1 MHDHSNEAPLVRR
14 TFVTLALALLAWSL
28 CGCFNPFQPPVS
40 SSRGVSSPPPVPNSP
55 ANAIRLLEWCYNNR
69 DIDVYREVFTDDY
82 TFIFGLSD
90 TAGNAYRDRP
100 YRREDELESA
110 TNLFVGGGDNPPAS
124 RITLTFDRTLI
135 AIGDSRPGFDPRW
148 HKSILT
154 NVNLSV
160 QISDGDNQQSLEV
173 TGKARYYVVR
183 GDSARIPDELVQR
196 GFRPDSTRWWVE
208 RWEDETLPSGSVV
221 WDPGTLR
228 VRPGSDPLASQDGVV
243 RMTMG
248 ELKSRFQSRPFL
260 LAAPDPKARLRP
272 LEAPPILR
280 PASLHGLSH

>member
-1 MHDHSNEAPLVRR
+1 MSIPSALSRPLRSA
-14 TFVTLALALLAWSL
+14 TALLALAVLAVGL
-28 CGCFNPFQPPVS
+28 AGCFNPFQPLVS
-40 SSRGVSSPPPVPNSP
+40 SSRGVSSPAPVPNTP
-55 ANAIRLLEWCYNNR
+55 ANAIKLIEWCYNNR
-69 DIDVYREVFTDDY
+69 DADVYREVFTDDY
-82 TFIFGLSD
+82 VFVFGLTD

-110 TNLFVGGGDNPPAS
+110 TNLFVGGGGSPPAS

-135 AIGDSRPGFDPRW
+135 ALGDSRPGFNPRW

-160 QISDGDNQQSLEV
+160 QISDGDNQSSLEV

-208 RWEDETLPSGSVV
+208 RWEDETLPSGSIVF
-221 WDPGTLR
+221 DPGTLR
-228 VRPGSDPLASQDGVV
+228 VRQGGTPLAAGDPVV
-243 RMTMG
+243 RMSMG
-248 ELKSRFQSRPFL
+248 EFKDR
-260 LAAPDPKARLRP
+260 
-272 LEAPPILR
+272 
-280 PASLHGLSH
+280 

>member
-1 MHDHSNEAPLVRR
+1 MGSRGTVLPAARR
-14 TFVTLALALLAWSL
+14 AAVLAACALLALASA
-28 CGCFNPFQPPVS
+28 GCFNPFKPLIS
-40 SSRGVSSPPPVPNSP
+40 SSRGVSSPAPVPNSP
-55 ANAIRLLEWCYNNR
+55 ANVIRLLEWCYNNR

-82 TFIFGLSD
+82 VFVFGLAD
-90 TAGNAYRDRP
+90 TAGNAYRERP

-110 TNLFVGGGDNPPAS
+110 TNLFVGGGDSPPAS

-135 AIGDSRPGFDPRW
+135 ALGDSRPGFNPRW

-160 QISDGDNQQSLEV
+160 QISDGDNQSSLEV

-208 RWEDETLPSGSVV
+208 RWEDETLPSGNIT

-228 VRPGSDPLASQDGVV
+228 LRPGAGREEVTEDVVIPLS
-243 RMTMG
+243 MG
-248 ELKSRFQSRPFL
+248 ELKSRFRNSLRGRW
-260 LAAPDPKARLRP
+260 LAGA
-272 LEAPPILR
+272 LERGIGQGS
-280 PASLHGLSH
+280 ASGP